1 MAPQP
6 PTGAAA
12 AEVNLPPPARVR
24 YLLAELAACEAAI
37 HAARD
42 EGGGARTSRLRAQ
55 ALNSSAEV
63 DAVKLGSALS
73 RAQVRHGFL
82 LLSSFYTPAGKGVL
96 YSIPPF
102 PHATTA
108 YLNPFLHTSA
118 CTIPDLSRCQACP
131 HHFPTC
137 SPVLAWPFLHTILP
151 PLPVTSSPRRSP
163 SLAHY
168 QYRYLPALLTPGS
181 TPSAATGARPAG
193 GARVHGSG

>member
-12 AEVNLPPPARVR
+12 AEVTLPPPARVR

-82 LLSSFYTPAGKGVL
+82 LLSSFYTPTRGREFYTPSRPFL
-96 YSIPPF
+96 TRPPPILIRFCIPLHAPF
-102 PHATTA
+102 P
-108 YLNPFLHTSA
+108 
-118 CTIPDLSRCQACP
+118 I
-131 HHFPTC
+131 
-137 SPVLAWPFLHTILP
+137 
-151 PLPVTSSPRRSP
+151 
-163 SLAHY
+163 
-168 QYRYLPALLTPGS
+168 
-181 TPSAATGARPAG
+181 SAAAKPAPTTSRPVPLSWLGPSFIPSSRPFPSHPLLADRPRSRIINTGICLPF
-193 GARVHGSG
+193 